1 MIVFLTVYPL
11 NGYFL
16 MKIPQIILITGAS
29 SGLGAAL
36 ALHYARPGV
45 TLHLQGRN
53 EERLAAVAH
62 QAKLRGAEVHEKILD
77 VADGEAMRAWI
88 GEIDDKTPVDLA
100 IANAGISAGFGS
112 KGESFNQVKAIFAAN
127 VDGVIHT
134 IQPLAARMTKRGSG
148 QLAVMSSL
156 AGVRALP
163 SCPAYSASKA
173 AVKSY
178 GEALRGALASKGVGV
193 SVICPGYIRTPMTAK
208 NPFPMP
214 LLMNADK
221 AAAIIARGL
230 AKNNARIVFP
240 LPLYLLLW
248 FISCLSVRITDPIFA
263 RLPAKPAQS

>member
-1 MIVFLTVYPL
+1 
-11 NGYFL
+11 

-36 ALHYARPGV
+36 SLHYAAPGV

-53 EERLAAVAH
+53 EERLQKVVELAR
-62 QAKLRGAEVHEKILD
+62 AKGATVHPRILD
-77 VADGEAMRAWI
+77 VADADAMRSWI
-88 GEIDDKTPVDLA
+88 DEAETLGPIDLA

-112 KGESFNQVKAIFAAN
+112 KGESFAQVKAIFATN

-134 IQPLAARMTKRGSG
+134 IQPLAARMSARKQG
-148 QLAVMSSL
+148 QLAIMSSL

-178 GEALRGALASKGVGV
+178 GEALRGALAAKGVGV
-193 SVICPGYIRTPMTAK
+193 SVICPGYIRTPMTQK

-214 LLMNADK
+214 LLMDADK

-230 AKNNARIVFP
+230 AKNRARIAFP

-248 FISCLSVRITDPIFA
+248 FISCLSVRITDPIFS